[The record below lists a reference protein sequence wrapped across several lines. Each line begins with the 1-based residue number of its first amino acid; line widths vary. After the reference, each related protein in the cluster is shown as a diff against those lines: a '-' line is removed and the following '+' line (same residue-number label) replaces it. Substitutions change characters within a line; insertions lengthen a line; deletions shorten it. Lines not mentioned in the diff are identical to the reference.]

1 MKDYGYTIELK
12 DPSLLPSIIPECR
25 SILPSFPS
33 QMNSIDEEYSEDTSL
48 SSHHSSLINTNSDE
62 EIIELLKKIKNQPS
76 SSKLVQRIQLLL
88 NSNSIV

>member
-48 SSHHSSLINTNSDE
+48 PIHHSSLININSDE
-62 EIIELLKKIKNQPS
+62 EIIEFLKKIKNQPS

-88 NSNSIV
+88 NSNSIL